1 MPIVYD
7 TSLFNIAMQMNKQA
21 WQGIAEARQAA
32 VQTKQANLQA
42 RVAKDTAMS
51 EMIGGLAKGL
61 EPVAGSLGGLAGGAP
76 WPGTTPTVT
85 QSSGWAQSQSGRDM
99 WGGTEINNPVLQ
111 SYVRGDNPFNPFSG
125 FGGTN

>member
-76 WPGTTPTVT
+76 WPGTTPTAT
-85 QSSGWAQSQSGRDM
+85 EWSPIGISGQGDPWRR
-99 WGGTEINNPVLQ
+99 GGSNLNPGVYG
-111 SYVRGDNPFNPFSG
+111 SEG
-125 FGGTN
+125 